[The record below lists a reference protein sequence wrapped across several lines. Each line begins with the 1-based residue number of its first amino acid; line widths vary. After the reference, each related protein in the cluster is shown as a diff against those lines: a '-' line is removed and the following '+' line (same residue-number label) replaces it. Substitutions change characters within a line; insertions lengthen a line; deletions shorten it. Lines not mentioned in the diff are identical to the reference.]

1 LNISATIKGLR
12 FNRMSPSRSA
22 LIRPNYPTRSNATA
36 AMFDRAR
43 TVVTL
48 ERRGRDG
55 TPTDLGELF
64 NLRTGRNA
72 ICRVRSHQA
81 GWELEL
87 AVGSELEVVLKQVCH
102 NQDEV
107 LTTAQAWQAQLI
119 AIKWV

>member
-1 LNISATIKGLR
+1 MSSA
-12 FNRMSPSRSA
+12 RSA
-22 LIRPNYPTRSNATA
+22 LIRPNYPTRNNATA

-43 TVVTL
+43 TVLTL

-87 AVGSELEVVLKQVCH
+87 AVGLDLEVVLKQVCH

-107 LTTAQAWQAQLI
+107 LTTAQRWQAQLI